1 MESEVIAMSSVR
13 YRTNCV
19 FLFIQLFGFISPTGY
34 TAGFYCLK
42 ALNDFSPLGFANPYI
57 NIGPI
62 RIAIKILTLR
72 ITSIVPSVPLIV
84 RFGRWPKPT

>member
-34 TAGFYCLK
+34 TAGFLFK
-42 ALNDFSPLGFANPYI
+42 GPNDFSPLGFANPYI